1 MTPEERSK
9 LRALSLCVMLP
20 SIYEKRFV
28 RSLVFTPSEYELSE
42 KQKQLLDNL
51 YWRYRRQ
58 IYALI
63 SNGHNFAPPVAPP
76 VEPPFETVQVNG
88 DVTITVRKGLAASKQ
103 EQALAKLRQWNK
115 KVNP

>member
-9 LRALSLCVMLP
+9 LRALSLCVMRP
-20 SIYEKRFV
+20 ASYEKRFV
-28 RSLVFTPSEYELSE
+28 RSLVSTPSEYELSE

-58 IYALI
+58 IYAHI
-63 SNGHNFAPPVAPP
+63 SNGHNFAPPV
-76 VEPPFETVQVNG
+76 EPPIETVQVNG